1 MFSHSLFYDEMDLY
15 ERRHIMDRFNI
26 QVSDTWW
33 SEMDMHEN
41 EKQTRGPIR
50 DGHVYN
56 SPMPRGQTQ
65 T

>member
-15 ERRHIMDRFNI
+15 ERRHVMDRFNI

-41 EKQTRGPIR
+41 EKLTCGPIR
-50 DGHVYN
+50 NGHVYK
-56 SPMPRGQTQ
+56 SLTPHGQT
-65 T
+65 